1 MVDLVKIR
9 KKKAKQQEEELASAT
24 ADAAKRNIQPS
35 VSAQDA
41 ERNAGVPPA
50 GPAASSPPALGTPEP
65 QPPALGTPEPQ
76 PVGSLRASTGGEDT
90 SASLSAGASGPAGET
105 PALPKTKTSKLEAFK
120 AEAGKRRAFEGAKSD
135 DATAE
140 TQLELLTF
148 IIAGEQYAVDIER
161 IVEIVTPRAVTR
173 IPNADTSV
181 VGIMSLRGTIV
192 TLVDVRRKL
201 RHREAGDSN
210 DDTRIVVIDFHH
222 AIVGFLVDRVLRVV
236 KTVASDIERHPVVH
250 ATELDDS
257 VRGVFRAGGALTILL
272 DLDKLLD
279 HGALA
284 VRSA

>member
-9 KKKAKQQEEELASAT
+9 KKKAEKKAEAS
-24 ADAAKRNIQPS
+24 
-35 VSAQDA
+35 

-50 GPAASSPPALGTPEP
+50 SVDVVDEVDFSGRPPSPPSP
-65 QPPALGTPEPQ
+65 QSPPSP
-76 PVGSLRASTGGEDT
+76 ST
-90 SASLSAGASGPAGET
+90 AGET
-105 PALPKTKTSKLEAFK
+105 PALPTTSKLETFK
-120 AEAGKRRAFEGAKSD
+120 AEAGKRRAFDTAKSD
-135 DATAE
+135 EATSE
-140 TQLELLTF
+140 SQLELLTF
-148 IIAGEQYAVDIER
+148 VIAGEQYAVDIER

-201 RHREAGDSN
+201 RHREAGEGN
-210 DDTRIVVIDFHH
+210 DDTRIVVVDFHH
-222 AIVGFLVDRVLRVV
+222 EIIGFLVDRVLRVV
-236 KTVASDIERHPVVH
+236 KAGAGDIERHPVVH

-257 VRGVFRAGGALTILL
+257 VRGVFRAAGALTILL

-284 VRSA
+284 ARSA

>member
-9 KKKAKQQEEELASAT
+9 KKKAKQKEDELASA
-24 ADAAKRNIQPS
+24 K
-35 VSAQDA
+35 
-41 ERNAGVPPA
+41 RNAGVPPA
-50 GPAASSPPALGTPEP
+50 SVDSVDVVDVVDFSGRPPGPLGPQSPPSP
-65 QPPALGTPEPQ
+65 QSPQ
-76 PVGSLRASTGGEDT
+76 SPQNPST
-90 SASLSAGASGPAGET
+90 AGEL
-105 PALPKTKTSKLEAFK
+105 PALPKTSKLETFK
-120 AEAGKRRAFEGAKSD
+120 AEAGKRRAFDTAKTDVAS
-135 DATAE
+135 E
-140 TQLELLTF
+140 NQLELLTF

-173 IPNADTSV
+173 IPNADSSV

-201 RHREAGDSN
+201 RHHEAGEGN

-222 AIVGFLVDRVLRVV
+222 EIVGFLVDRVLRVV
-236 KTVASDIERHPVVH
+236 KAAASDVERHPVVH

-257 VRGVFRAGGALTILL
+257 VRGVFRAAGALTILL

-284 VRSA
+284 ARSA